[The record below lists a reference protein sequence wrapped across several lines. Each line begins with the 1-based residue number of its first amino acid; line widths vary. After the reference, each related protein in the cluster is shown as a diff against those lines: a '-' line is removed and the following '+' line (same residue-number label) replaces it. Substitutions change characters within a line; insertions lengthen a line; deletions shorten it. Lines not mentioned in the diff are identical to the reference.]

1 MSIQHIYHFTIC
13 TNLHKNNN
21 NYALTYRII
30 LSFWRDTFFA
40 KKIRGKEHIRGM
52 IPHSLPID
60 NEKCLLFWNSS
71 IYFEF
76 IHANYYRK
84 LMCIYSSFSLK
95 HVSPP
100 GCFNLFFLRVKFMLR
115 HLLPQPLLSLLPF
128 NKWERETYKYAKL
141 LIFHCTRVLAHRT
154 VCTHSSMWTKIS
166 PSWAC
171 KNIT

>member
-1 MSIQHIYHFTIC
+1 MF
-13 TNLHKNNN
+13 
-21 NYALTYRII
+21 AWPRI
-30 LSFWRDTFFA
+30 
-40 KKIRGKEHIRGM
+40 HYQ
-52 IPHSLPID
+52 ID
-60 NEKCLLFWNSS
+60 SEKCLLFWNSS

-141 LIFHCTRVLAHRT
+141 LIFHCTIGFWPTELCAH
-154 VCTHSSMWTKIS
+154 THRCELKSLYHGPAKTLHNVAS
-166 PSWAC
+166 
-171 KNIT
+171 